1 MENGDFDLKREL
13 KQMGK
18 DLQETFLTNI
28 SLNNTFMQNA
38 GKFSVPDWK
47 QMAGAKP
54 SLKKKKKKKK
64 KTKDYE
70 TTEAVADA
78 VSEVLS
84 DMQQDGQSGESKRPV
99 RTSQAPRGDA
109 RYDMRQIRSAGDSK
123 KGGMKQEYT
132 KEKVMQPAGKT
143 DFSEMRTAVK
153 NADAARLQEAVAWAE
168 ILGEPMSLKRRKKR
182 MNH

>member
-109 RYDMRQIRSAGDSK
+109 RYDMRQIRSAGDCK
-123 KGGMKQEYT
+123 KGSMKQEYT

-168 ILGEPMSLKRRKKR
+168 ILGEPVSVKRRKKR